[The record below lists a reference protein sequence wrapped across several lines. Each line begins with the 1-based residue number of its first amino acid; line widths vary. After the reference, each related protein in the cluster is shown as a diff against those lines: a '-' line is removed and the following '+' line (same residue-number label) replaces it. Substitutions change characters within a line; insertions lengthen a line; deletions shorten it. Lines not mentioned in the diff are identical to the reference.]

1 MHQILPSL
9 ADLNEHAK
17 IEPTFAQW
25 QKGYGPIEHTAETQ
39 AAVYRLAHQ
48 LVQAGTQPDLST
60 VYRKFSALDK
70 ITAAGLSLVVHM
82 TYANKVH
89 LDGSDLIADDFKVQP
104 EGHTGGALNMVP
116 GYAAYMALNA
126 LTGETRGWLMGQ
138 GHSVAAIEAL
148 NVLLGNLHPEQHA
161 AYGNGEEGINKLLQD
176 FYSYEITSDGSMAAP
191 LGSHVNPHT
200 AGGIIEGGYLGF
212 AELQYAHMP
221 LPGEKLVAFLSD
233 GAAEE
238 QRGSDWIPRWWR
250 AEDCGPA
257 LPIMIANG
265 RRIEQRTELGTI
277 EGLKGFQRHLRGCG
291 FDPIEFD
298 GRDPAAFV
306 CTIWEME
313 QRLERRVHE
322 KNSGIL
328 SYPLPIPYGIAETI
342 KGFGFYGAD
351 ENKAHN
357 LPLPGNPHTDA
368 HSRELFNQ
376 HIKPLYVTPDDM
388 REALSLLNTHK
399 EQDRLL
405 ERDNPLANRHP
416 KTPVQPEL
424 HYRDDA
430 CSTMAALDRY
440 FVDLVAANPDLRPRV
455 GNPDELA
462 SNRLTEVL
470 KNLRH
475 RVSEPESDLEAIDGK
490 IITVLNE
497 EAVVS
502 ACLANRSGLNLVAS
516 YEAFCVKMLGAVRQN
531 IIYARQQKEIGRPA
545 GWLGWP
551 VVATSHTWENGKN
564 QQSHQDTTYCEAMLG
579 EMNDVSRVLFPAD
592 HNSMLALLPQI
603 YSARGQISCIVAAKR
618 ERPAY
623 FTQEQAEQLARDGAI
638 VVAENE
644 GNDPLLLI
652 ANGSY
657 QLEQVLRAAKR
668 LQKAEM
674 GYRVV
679 YLQEP
684 GRFRAPRDRWELES
698 LASDELVEQLFPNRY
713 RMRVLLTHM
722 RPEVIRGHLWTILP
736 DANNTYVLGYRN
748 RGGTLDEFGMQFVNR
763 ACWGNVLAACA
774 RLQDLPRTALLTMEE
789 AAAVAGKGDPQVL
802 R

>member
-9 ADLNEHAK
+9 TDLTEHANN
-17 IEPTFAQW
+17 EPAFAQW
-25 QKGYGPIEHTAETQ
+25 QKGYGPIQHTAETQ

-48 LVQAGTQPDLST
+48 LVQAGKQPDVST
-60 VYRKFSALDK
+60 VYLMLGALDK
-70 ITAAGLSLVVHM
+70 ITAAGMSLVVHM

-89 LDGSDLIADDFKVQP
+89 LDGTPLTADEFKVQP

-126 LTGETRGWLMGQ
+126 LTGETRSWLMGQ

-148 NVLLGNLHPEQHA
+148 NVLLGNLHPEQA
-161 AYGNGEEGINKLLQD
+161 EAYGNGEEGINRLLQD
-176 FYSYEITSDGSMAAP
+176 FYSYAIAADGAMAAP

-200 AGGIIEGGYLGF
+200 AGGVIEGGYLGF

-221 LPGEKLVAFLSD
+221 LPGETLIAFLSD

-250 AEDCGPA
+250 AEDCGAA

-277 EGLKGFQRHLRGCG
+277 EGMQGFIRHLRGCG

-313 QRLERRVHE
+313 QRLERRVKE
-322 KNSGIL
+322 KNNGIL
-328 SYPLPIPYGIAETI
+328 SYPLPIPYGIANTI

-357 LPLPGNPHTDA
+357 LPLPGNPHTDE
-368 HSRELFNQ
+368 HSRQLFNQ
-376 HIKPLYVTPDDM
+376 HVKPLYVAPDEM
-388 REALSLLNTHK
+388 RAALALLNTHK
-399 EQDRLL
+399 AQNRPL
-405 ERDNPLANRHP
+405 ERDHPLANRQP
-416 KTPVQPEL
+416 KTPLQPAL
-424 HYRDDA
+424 HYRDEA
-430 CSTMAALDRY
+430 CSTMAAVDRY
-440 FVDLVAANPDLRPRV
+440 FVDLVAANPDLRARV

-470 KNLRH
+470 KTLRH
-475 RVSEPESDLEAIDGK
+475 RVCEPESELEAVDGK
-490 IITVLNE
+490 IITALNE

-502 ACLANRSGLNLVAS
+502 ACLANQAGLNLVAS
-516 YEAFCVKMLGAVRQN
+516 YEAFCVKMLGAVRQSL
-531 IIYARQQKEIGRPA
+531 IYSRQQKEIGRPA

-551 VVATSHTWENGKN
+551 LIATSHTWENGKN
-564 QQSHQDTTYCEAMLG
+564 QQSHQDTTFCEAMLA
-579 EMNDVSRVLFPAD
+579 EMSDVSRVLFPAD

-603 YSARGQISCIVAAKR
+603 YSARGQISCVVAAKR
-618 ERPAY
+618 DRPA
-623 FTQEQAEQLARDGAI
+623 FFNQAQAEQLARDGAI
-638 VVAENE
+638 IVEEYE
-644 GNDPLLLI
+644 GVDPLLLI

-657 QLEQVLRAAKR
+657 QLEQVLRAGKR
-668 LQKAEM
+668 LQEAQM
-674 GYRVV
+674 GYRIV

-698 LASDELVEQLFPNRY
+698 LASDALVETLFPERF
-713 RMRVLLTHM
+713 RLRVLLTHM

-736 DANNTYVLGYRN
+736 NANSTYVLGYRN

-774 RLQDLPRTALLTMEE
+774 RLQDLPRTALLTIEE
-789 AAAVAGKGDPQVL
+789 AAAVAGKGDPQIL

>member
-9 ADLNEHAK
+9 TDLTEHANN
-17 IEPTFAQW
+17 EPAFAQW
-25 QKGYGPIEHTAETQ
+25 QKGYGPIQHTAETQ

-48 LVQAGTQPDLST
+48 LVQAGKQPDVST
-60 VYRKFSALDK
+60 VYLMLGALDK
-70 ITAAGLSLVVHM
+70 ITAAGMSLVVHM

-89 LDGSDLIADDFKVQP
+89 LDGTALTADEFKVQP

-126 LTGETRGWLMGQ
+126 LTGETRSWLMGQ
-138 GHSVAAIEAL
+138 GHSVAAVEAL
-148 NVLLGNLHPEQHA
+148 NVLLGNLLPEQA
-161 AYGNGEEGINKLLQD
+161 EAYGNGEEGINRLLQD
-176 FYSYEITSDGSMAAP
+176 FYSYGISADGSMAAP

-200 AGGIIEGGYLGF
+200 AGGVMEGGYLGF

-221 LPGEKLVAFLSD
+221 LPGETLVAFLSD

-250 AEDCGPA
+250 AEDSGPA

-277 EGLKGFQRHLRGCG
+277 EGMQGFIRHLRGCG

-313 QRLERRVHE
+313 QRLERRVKE
-322 KNSGIL
+322 KNNGIL
-328 SYPLPIPYGIAETI
+328 SYPLPIPYGIANTI

-357 LPLPGNPHTDA
+357 LPLPGNPHTDEK
-368 HSRELFNQ
+368 SRELFNK
-376 HIKPLYVTPDDM
+376 HIKPLYVTPEDM
-388 REALSLLNTHK
+388 RAALALLNTHTA
-399 EQDRLL
+399 QNRPL
-405 ERDNPLANRHP
+405 ERDHPLANRHP

-430 CSTMAALDRY
+430 CSTMAAVDRY
-440 FVDLVAANPDLRPRV
+440 FVDLVTANPDLRPRV

-470 KNLRH
+470 KTLRH
-475 RVSEPESDLEAIDGK
+475 RVCEPESDLEAVDGK

-502 ACLANRSGLNLVAS
+502 ACLANQSGLNLVAS
-516 YEAFCVKMLGAVRQN
+516 YEAFCVKMLGAVRQSL
-531 IIYARQQKEIGRPA
+531 IYSRQQKEVGRPA

-551 VVATSHTWENGKN
+551 LIATSHTWENGKN
-564 QQSHQDTTYCEAMLG
+564 QQSHQDTTFCEAMLG
-579 EMNDVSRVLFPAD
+579 EMSDVSRVLFPAD

-603 YSARGQISCIVAAKR
+603 YSARGQISCVVAAKR
-618 ERPAY
+618 DRPAY
-623 FTQEQAEQLARDGAI
+623 FTQAQAEQLARDGAI
-638 VVAENE
+638 IVEEYE
-644 GNDPLLLI
+644 GTDPLLLI

-657 QLEQVLRAAKR
+657 QLEQVLRAGQR
-668 LQKAEM
+668 LQEAEM
-674 GYRVV
+674 GYRIV

-698 LASDELVEQLFPNRY
+698 LASDELVDKLFPERF
-713 RMRVLLTHM
+713 RLRVLLTHM

-736 DANNTYVLGYRN
+736 DARNTYVLGYRN

-774 RLQDLPRTALLTMEE
+774 RLQDIPRTALLTIEE
-789 AAAVAGKGDPQVL
+789 AAAVAGKGDPQIL